1 MQKVVLQR
9 YLKPES
15 LFENVLLLL
24 HENQKH
30 SRILRHW
37 DLQAQN
43 GTQHRYVMAV
53 GVCVGGELYFYGWE
67 KI

>member
-1 MQKVVLQR
+1 MLKVALQR
-9 YLKPES
+9 LLKPEG

-43 GTQHRYVMAV
+43 GTQHWYVV
-53 GVCVGGELYFYGWE
+53 EIGVCVGGELYFHCWE
-67 KI
+67 KV